1 MGADN
6 PSDTLWK
13 SIMVLGNFLSIDHVP
28 IEALFFKEDVQLPCL
43 INRGYPG
50 LFVEIKSWE
59 LLVNSC

>member
-1 MGADN
+1 
-6 PSDTLWK
+6 
-13 SIMVLGNFLSIDHVP
+13 MVLGNFLSIDHVP